1 MGWKDEYKAKLTSAE
16 GAVSLVKNG
25 DRIVVP
31 LTEQPLSLIAALTD
45 RAETLRGVSVCVST
59 PGFDIGGL
67 LSGGLE
73 VEVEIFLGPLA
84 REYE

>member
-1 MGWKDEYKAKLTSAE
+1 MGWKEEYRAKLASAE
-16 GAVSLVKNG
+16 GAASLVNNG
-25 DRIVVP
+25 DRVVIP
-31 LTEQPLSLIAALTD
+31 LTEQPTSLVAALMGK
-45 RAETLRGVSVCVST
+45 AETLSGVSVCVST

-84 REYE
+84 REY